1 MEGFY
6 FFLVFA
12 HDEDT
17 FERLAMIE
25 PPIVARGLRLG
36 FRLGNPTLNHTRV
49 ALAAAVRELV
59 SDTR

>member
-12 HDEDT
+12 HELAT
-17 FERLAMIE
+17 FERLAMVE
-25 PPIVARGLRLG
+25 PPIVARCFRFALRLG
-36 FRLGNPTLNHTRV
+36 KPAGKYGRIAEASTVG
-49 ALAAAVRELV
+49 ELI